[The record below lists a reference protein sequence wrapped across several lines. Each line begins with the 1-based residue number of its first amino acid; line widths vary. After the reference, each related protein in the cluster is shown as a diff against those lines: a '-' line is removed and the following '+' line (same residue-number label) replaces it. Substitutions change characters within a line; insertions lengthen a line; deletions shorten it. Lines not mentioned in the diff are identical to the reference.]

1 MEEKKEINE
10 KLPQFDKEGK
20 TVEEVMAEYKPL
32 VAKIAH
38 KYFLYGGEID
48 DLMQEGMIGLYKA
61 INGYDD
67 KKQAS
72 FKTFANLCITRQI
85 QSAIRT
91 ANSKKNVMFLDILDN
106 SDKNFDV
113 ASNKENPEKNLIE
126 SQNYELI
133 LNEINKN
140 LSNKELQILNEY
152 LEGYSYEQIA
162 KKLNVE
168 RKSVDNALVRIRAK
182 LLKYL
187 KEIND

>member
-10 KLPQFDKEGK
+10 KLTQFDIKGK

-61 INGYDD
+61 IIGYDD

-126 SQNYELI
+126 NQNYELI

-162 KKLNVE
+162 KKLNLE